1 MVLEPNCSI
10 IAACLPCYGTL
21 FAKGQSLGSIIK
33 SARSMFSLRSQG
45 SSSRSRGGDSLT
57 RGRGTKPTPE
67 ESGSESQVELT
78 APPDGWPRPSTGG
91 RATVKTNKAHVYDV
105 ERAGAESPGI
115 VVNTRLDVERN

>member
-10 IAACLPCYGTL
+10 LAACLPCYGTL
-21 FAKGQSLGSIIK
+21 FAKGQTLGSIIK

-45 SSSRSRGGDSLT
+45 SSSRGADSLT
-57 RGRGTKPTPE
+57 RGRGTKPAE

-91 RATVKTNKAHVYDV
+91 RATVKTGRAHVYDE
-105 ERAGAESPGI
+105 ERGGAESPGI
-115 VVNTRLDVERN
+115 VVNTRLDVSRN